1 MRAHKLDGR
10 IERTKKEWRF
20 LVETCEGR
28 CLVTGQPGKVKDALV
43 DRIFNNIK
51 YAFVNAFFLDKDI
64 EDQETCVRIRR
75 SGGASPPL
83 DFGVGDHVG
92 QTYDLHGLQQ
102 ESRTRSLDKGR
113 VGIFVETCEGHCLV
127 TGQPIKG
134 KDAHMDRIFNS
145 DTYALDNCLLILG
158 NLNFAKRW
166 LPEFSSSEGLQ
177 GIKILDSVTRLRAM
191 MKEFLDETET
201 RQRK

>member
-28 CLVTGQPGKVKDALV
+28 CLVTGQPGKAKDALV

-83 DFGVGDHVG
+83 DFG
-92 QTYDLHGLQQ
+92 
-102 ESRTRSLDKGR
+102 
-113 VGIFVETCEGHCLV
+113 
-127 TGQPIKG
+127 PIKG

-201 RQRK
+201 RQRARRLTPSTGWYYWLMFQQAQFPVVKC